1 MRCKLW
7 RLPRSPT
14 LTGTTLRFSFSLPSS
29 SLVYLETNV
38 VQFEGGGGGS
48 ADCKGTQRQGAAAAG
63 EFIISLGIS
72 HDDTGL
78 THAKVEVI
86 VIDNDKEEEVVDQQ
100 HPVCPICLEF
110 LRVGD
115 EVKA

>member
-1 MRCKLW
+1 MVW
-7 RLPRSPT
+7 LPST
-14 LTGTTLRFSFSLPSS
+14 LTGTTLRFSSSLPWSI
-29 SLVYLETNV
+29 LVYLETNV

-78 THAKVEVI
+78 THAKVE
-86 VIDNDKEEEVVDQQ
+86 EEVVDQQ

>member
-1 MRCKLW
+1 MVW
-7 RLPRSPT
+7 LPST
-14 LTGTTLRFSFSLPSS
+14 LTGTTLRFSSSLPSS
-29 SLVYLETNV
+29 ILVYLETNV

-48 ADCKGTQRQGAAAAG
+48 ADCKGTRRQGAAAAG

-78 THAKVEVI
+78 THAKVE
-86 VIDNDKEEEVVDQQ
+86 EEVVDQQ

>member
-86 VIDNDKEEEVVDQQ
+86 DGEEEVVDQQ

>member
-1 MRCKLW
+1 MVW
-7 RLPRSPT
+7 LPST
-14 LTGTTLRFSFSLPSS
+14 LTGTTLRFSSSLPSS
-29 SLVYLETNV
+29 ILVYLETNV

-78 THAKVEVI
+78 THAKVEVG
-86 VIDNDKEEEVVDQQ
+86 EEEVVDQQ
-100 HPVCPICLEF
+100 HPVCPICLEV

-115 EVKA
+115 EVEAS